1 MIFDTGFRD
10 NNTRVSRANNER
22 FKCFGSRLKCLPMH
36 TLRLST
42 SQPNEMVN
50 ITSQIQNLIAQSGLK
65 RGLCLIHAP
74 HTTAGIAVQEGFDP
88 DVTRDILASLGGL
101 VPRQGDYQHAEG
113 NSDAHI
119 KALMTGSSQTLP
131 VEYGKLQLGRWQAV
145 FFCEYDGPRERNVWV
160 QIVESS

>member
-1 MIFDTGFRD
+1 
-10 NNTRVSRANNER
+10 
-22 FKCFGSRLKCLPMH
+22 MH

-42 SQPNEMVN
+42 TRPNEMVN
-50 ITSQIQNLIAQSGLK
+50 ITAQIQNLVTQSGVK

-88 DVTRDILASLGGL
+88 DVTRDILASLGAL

-145 FFCEYDGPRERNVWV
+145 FFCEYDGPRERSVWV
-160 QIVESS
+160 QIVASD